1 MRLIPIISHA
11 RTKLFKP
18 RLATLA
24 IVALGSAVFVGCS
37 SDGGETSTASEK
49 LKVAAAFY
57 PLQEAVERI
66 GGDKVDVTDLTPPGT
81 SPHELE
87 LSPKTLADLD
97 SAQIVFYL
105 GYGFQKEVEKAIGS
119 LDDDVV
125 KVNLLEGL
133 PLRSAS
139 DPIPGVKG
147 EVDGEVLT
155 TGKDPHAWVDPALF
169 TEMAREIQKDLIE
182 VDPDNADYYETEGAK
197 YISSLEELD
206 ESFAGRLENCQSKAV
221 VTSHAAF
228 GYLTDRY
235 GLIQAPI
242 AGISPDDEPDPKS
255 LAATA
260 EFARANGVQVVYFET
275 LVPKDLSE
283 TVASEIGAR
292 TDALDP
298 VEGLTE
304 EDLDSGKDYAS
315 VMTENL
321 NRLEK
326 GLGCSS

>member
-1 MRLIPIISHA
+1 MA
-11 RTKLFKP
+11 
-18 RLATLA
+18 
-24 IVALGSAVFVGCS
+24 GCS
-37 SDGGETSTASEK
+37 GDESDTGSGGER

-57 PLQEAVERI
+57 PLQEAVEGI
-66 GGDKVDVTDLTPPGT
+66 GGEKVDVTDLTPPGT
-81 SPHELE
+81 SPHEIE
-87 LSPKTLADLD
+87 LDPKAVADLE
-97 SAQIVFYL
+97 SAQAVFYL
-105 GYGFQKEVEKAIGS
+105 GFGFQNEVEKAVSS

-133 PLRSAS
+133 PLRAAS
-139 DPIPGVKG
+139 PPIPNVEG

-169 TEMAREIQKDLIE
+169 TEMAREIQRDLIAI
-182 VDPDNADYYETEGAK
+182 DPDNADYYEVEGDR
-197 YISSLEELD
+197 YIASLEKLD
-206 ESFAGRLENCQSKAV
+206 ASFAGRLKNCESKAV

-235 GLIQAPI
+235 GLVQAPI
-242 AGISPDDEPDPKS
+242 AGVSPDEEPSPKS

-260 EFARANGVQVVYFET
+260 EFARENGVEVVYFET

-283 TVASEIGAR
+283 TVAREIGAR

-304 EDLDSGKDYAS
+304 EDLDSGKTYAS
-315 VMTENL
+315 VMTDNL
-321 NRLEK
+321 DRLEK
-326 GLGCSS
+326 GLRCSS